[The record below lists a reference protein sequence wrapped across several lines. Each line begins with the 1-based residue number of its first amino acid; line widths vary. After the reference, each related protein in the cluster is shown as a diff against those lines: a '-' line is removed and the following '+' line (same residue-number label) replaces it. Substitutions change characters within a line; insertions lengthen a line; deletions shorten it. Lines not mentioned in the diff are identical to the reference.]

1 MNKDM
6 FPTLAGELVR
16 FVITK
21 LFLKYPK
28 IKKKKKKIQ
37 HIKPPHIC
45 HVMLREKENKAS
57 KSFSKL
63 EPNMTI

>member
-1 MNKDM
+1 M
-6 FPTLAGELVR
+6 
-16 FVITK
+16 
-21 LFLKYPK
+21 
-28 IKKKKKKIQ
+28 KKKNTQKMKTL
-37 HIKPPHIC
+37 HIC